1 MLVEA
6 GRQQID
12 QIFPLWRIVCDS
24 KQGKVLKKQE
34 RWEKYKP
41 AQMTKIGEWEGI
53 FGYDV
58 NNLDHMRLTD
68 CIAIAVVDSQNEAI
82 PGSFSRED
90 KSILRKTALTHD
102 LAEAKTGD
110 KNYESKTDVDEE
122 EELQLMRFILG
133 QKCFKKEISE
143 KEKEQ
148 IISIMKDKTSRLGET
163 FNVIESIGYFRTAM
177 VTWRKSRLPEY
188 QANGVS
194 ENLVLITN
202 NVLLNN
208 IPKLVEKSKKFVL
221 VKKVLDFFEDRVSE
235 AFENMPPE
243 IFDKY
248 EPEFREKNREKF
260 EVARNVWSDYLEN
273 KNN

>member
-1 MLVEA
+1 MLPEA
-6 GRQQID
+6 GSQQID
-12 QIFPLWRIVCDS
+12 QIFPLWRVVCDS
-24 KQGKVLKKQE
+24 KQGRVLKNQE

-41 AQMTKIGEWEGI
+41 AEMTKVGEWEDI

-58 NNLDHMRLTD
+58 NNLVHMRLTD
-68 CIAIAVVDSQNEAI
+68 CIAIAVVDSQNEAVL
-82 PGSFSRED
+82 GSFSRED

-110 KNYESKTDVDEE
+110 KNFESKTDVDDK
-122 EELQLMRFILG
+122 EELKLMRYILG

-148 IISIMKDKTSRLGET
+148 IISIMKDRTSRLGET

-188 QANGVS
+188 QANGIS

-221 VKKVLDFFEDRVSE
+221 VKKVLDFYEDRISE

-248 EPEFREKNREKF
+248 EPKDIEKNRGKF
-260 EVARNVWSDYLEN
+260 ETARKTWNNYLET